1 VKEAGG
7 AGGQEWE
14 RLKMRAL
21 AGEKDRVDKH
31 SNKSTRAQTQILRR
45 IVKHISAKVS
55 SDSSERKEMQNLT
68 FGPALVFPALRS

>member
-7 AGGQEWE
+7 EEWE

-31 SNKSTRAQTQILRR
+31 SNKSARAQTQTLHR
-45 IVKHISAKVS
+45 IVKDISTKVS
-55 SDSSERKEMQNLT
+55 SDSSECKEMQNLT
-68 FGPALVFPALRS
+68 FGPALVCPELRS